1 MYRPSEHAD
10 EPAEDQLEPTLR
22 LLRRKIGDR
31 RLVADE
37 QRQLRDE
44 LDHESSIRNQGV
56 PKGLA
61 PERQVGLAHREK
73 APDEAL
79 KRLRERRIRDIAF
92 VLIELPRSEEAAWRH
107 QHLAELIDNGR
118 FPHAGVAGNEYQLGS
133 AACADAIERVK
144 QSLEFML
151 AAVQLLGNQHAFG
164 RVMLSERKLLDAA
177 LDVPCRQAAPKVAL
191 ETGGGL
197 IAVFPRLGERPH
209 ANGPDRRPSFLHLP
223 HATHHP

>member
-44 LDHESSIRNQGV
+44 LDHESSIRTQRV

-92 VLIELPRSEEAAWRH
+92 VLIELPPSE
-107 QHLAELIDNGR
+107 
-118 FPHAGVAGNEYQLGS
+118 
-133 AACADAIERVK
+133 
-144 QSLEFML
+144 
-151 AAVQLLGNQHAFG
+151 
-164 RVMLSERKLLDAA
+164 
-177 LDVPCRQAAPKVAL
+177 QAAS
-191 ETGGGL
+191 
-197 IAVFPRLGERPH
+197 RPH
-209 ANGPDRRPSFLHLP
+209 HLP
-223 HATHHP
+223 HPINNEPSPHP